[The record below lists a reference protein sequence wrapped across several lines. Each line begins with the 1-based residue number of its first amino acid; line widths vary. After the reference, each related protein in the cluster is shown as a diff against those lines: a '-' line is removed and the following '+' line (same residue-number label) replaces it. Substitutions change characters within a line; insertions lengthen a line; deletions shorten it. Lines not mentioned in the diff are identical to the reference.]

1 MTAISQ
7 NTTVDMK
14 KVGLLGFAALLVVAC
29 FALIPDI
36 AHAGA
41 GGTAFDDVWLWLKDN
56 IQGTLGRIIVGAMI
70 IVGIIGG
77 VAKQSLIAFAIG
89 VGGGIGL
96 YNTPLVLEN
105 MVSATVVH
113 AQTLGTA
120 AQLLTNGL

>member
-7 NTTVDMK
+7 SNTVDTK
-14 KVGLLGFAALLVVAC
+14 KVGLALFAMLALALLAAL
-29 FALIPDI
+29 PDI

-105 MVSATVVH
+105 MVSATVTH

-120 AQLLTNGL
+120 AQFLSNGL